1 MFLVLISDEILFPS
15 IQHKFDSKV
24 KCVIVFRQHFFL
36 KKTMGETLGDEEKV
50 TIARR
55 FIADA
60 PPGEFKEVFNGK

>member
-1 MFLVLISDEILFPS
+1 
-15 IQHKFDSKV
+15 
-24 KCVIVFRQHFFL
+24 
-36 KKTMGETLGDEEKV
+36 MGETLGDEEKV